1 MVEIEKLF
9 ETLLSLQKHK
19 RLPPLE
25 QWQPAKRG
33 QVDIRIDREG
43 RWFHEGDQIK
53 RQPLIDLFATLL
65 RKEVD
70 DYYLVTPVEQMQIE
84 VEDVPFVVIDMDV
97 RGHAENTDLLFT
109 TNVGDYV
116 LADAAHDVFM
126 LGDTPYFSVRD
137 NLLARIQ
144 RSVFYRLVEVGI
156 ERQGG
161 LWAYSQGAGCNL
173 GSLT

>member
-1 MVEIEKLF
+1 MAEIEQLF

-65 RKEVD
+65 RREAD
-70 DYYLVTPVEQMQIE
+70 DYYLVTPVEQMQID
-84 VEDVPFVVIDMDV
+84 VEDVPFVAIDMDV

-116 LADAAHDVFM
+116 LADAAHEVFM

-156 ERQGG
+156 ERQGR
-161 LWAYSQGAGCNL
+161 LWAYSQSAGFNL